1 MFTLR
6 EDVVSLGRVKLTVPK
21 KSMSSPTPNRPSR
34 RAAQQAEKKWN
45 ADIKVAAEDE
55 SSAASSEVEE
65 EEEEEVPASR
75 PH

>member
-1 MFTLR
+1 M
-6 EDVVSLGRVKLTVPK
+6 
-21 KSMSSPTPNRPSR
+21 SPTPNRPSR

-55 SSAASSEVEE
+55 SSAASSEVEVE

>member
-1 MFTLR
+1 
-6 EDVVSLGRVKLTVPK
+6 
-21 KSMSSPTPNRPSR
+21 MSAPTPNRPSR

>member
-1 MFTLR
+1 MSTNG
-6 EDVVSLGRVKLTVPK
+6 VGRVKLPN
-21 KSMSSPTPNRPSR
+21 KSMSPTPNRPSR

-55 SSAASSEVEE
+55 SSAASSEVEVE